1 MGSSLPSYL
10 GKRSLW
16 VVWGVEEAE
25 EAEGVVVLVI
35 RRRCYL
41 RRILTYACRTG
52 GG

>member
-16 VVWGVEEAE
+16 VVWGVEE
-25 EAEGVVVLVI
+25 EAEGVVVVVI
-35 RRRCYL
+35 RRRCYC